1 MFNYYIYRF
10 GQFLALTLPLRLA
23 YFLASFLAQG
33 YYLFALR
40 DRRNVKANLRTIFP
54 AKSNRQLRKISRMIF
69 RNFAK
74 YLVDFFRFEKLDR
87 QLIDKNIKLENLHYF
102 DEALAKGNGV
112 VVLTAHLGNWEL
124 GGVVIAQL
132 GYPFWAVAL
141 PHKNKKVNDFFDA
154 QRNRK
159 GVKVIAMGKA
169 VRSCI
174 TQIRHGNMVALVG
187 DRDFTEKGIVIDFF
201 GRPTHFPEGPAALS
215 LMTGASIVPGF
226 MLRNPDN
233 SFTLRIEKPIE
244 FSPTGNK
251 TQDLADLIGVYKN
264 IFQDYISKYPEQWYV
279 FRKFWVELSP
289 SSGPVR
295 SGAPRRG
302 ASYGAGRVK

>member
-1 MFNYYIYRF
+1 MSNYYSYRF
-10 GQFLALTLPLRLA
+10 GQFLALTLPLRFV

-33 YYLFALR
+33 YYFIAWA
-40 DRRNVKANLRTIFP
+40 DRRSVRANLQVIFP
-54 AKSNRQLRKISRMIF
+54 EKSNRQLRKISRMVF

-87 QLIDKNIKLENLHYF
+87 QYIDKKVKLENLHYF
-102 DEALAKGNGV
+102 DEALAKGRGV

-174 TQIRHGNMVALVG
+174 TEIRKNHMVALVG
-187 DRDFTEKGIVIDFF
+187 DRDFSEKGITIDFF

-215 LMTGASIVPGF
+215 LMTGACIVPGF

-244 FSPTGNK
+244 FTPSGDK
-251 TQDLADLIGVYKN
+251 TKDLANLIGVYKN
-264 IFQDYISKYPEQWYV
+264 IVQDYIRKYPQQWYV
-279 FRKFWVELSP
+279 FRRFWAE
-289 SSGPVR
+289 
-295 SGAPRRG
+295 
-302 ASYGAGRVK
+302 

>member
-1 MFNYYIYRF
+1 MVCPPLGKAIIVSNYYIYRL
-10 GQFLALTLPLRLA
+10 GQFIALSLPLRFV
-23 YFLASFLAQG
+23 YFFAAFLAQG
-33 YYLFALR
+33 YYFLALG
-40 DRRNVKANLRTIFP
+40 DRRSVKANLRVIFP
-54 AKSNRQLRKISRMIF
+54 EKSNRQLRKISRMVF

-87 QLIDKNIKLENLHYF
+87 QYIDKNVKLENLHYF
-102 DEALAKGNGV
+102 DEALAKGKGV

-174 TQIRHGNMVALVG
+174 TEIRKNHMVALVG
-187 DRDFTEKGIVIDFF
+187 DRDFSEKGIIIDFF
-201 GRPTHFPEGPAALS
+201 GKATHFPEGPAALS

-233 SFTLRIEKPIE
+233 SFTLRIEKPVE
-244 FSPTGNK
+244 FTPTGDK
-251 TQDLADLIGVYKN
+251 IKDLANLIGVYKN
-264 IFQDYISKYPEQWYV
+264 IIQDYIRQYPQQWYV
-279 FRKFWVELSP
+279 FRKFWVE
-289 SSGPVR
+289 
-295 SGAPRRG
+295 
-302 ASYGAGRVK
+302 

>member
-10 GQFLALTLPLRLA
+10 GQFLALTFPLRLV
-23 YFLASFLAQG
+23 YFLGASLAG
-33 YYLFALR
+33 IYYCLAFH
-40 DRRNVKANLRTIFP
+40 DRRFVKANLRIIFP
-54 AKSNRQLRKISRMIF
+54 EKSSRELRKISRMVF

-74 YLVDFFRFEKLDR
+74 YLVDFFRFERLDR
-87 QLIDKNIKLENLHYF
+87 AYIDKNIKLENLHYF
-102 DEALAKGNGV
+102 DQALAKGKGV

-141 PHKNKKVNDFFDA
+141 PHKNKKVNDFFDG

-174 TQIRHGNMVALVG
+174 TEIRNNHMVALVG
-187 DRDFTEKGIVIDFF
+187 DRDFSEKGIVLDFF
-201 GRPTHFPEGPAALS
+201 GKPMHFPEGPAALS

-226 MLRNPDN
+226 MLRNPDD
-233 SFTLRIEKPIE
+233 SFTLRIEKPVE
-244 FSPTGNK
+244 FTPSGNK
-251 TQDLADLIGVYKN
+251 EKDLADLIGVYKN
-264 IFQDYISKYPEQWYV
+264 IIQDYVRKYPEQWYV
-279 FRKFWVELSP
+279 FRKFWVE
-289 SSGPVR
+289 
-295 SGAPRRG
+295 
-302 ASYGAGRVK
+302 